1 LIQISKPGPDF
12 SDNNQIFQELAMD
25 ALYKQALETF
35 NALLEQ
41 AQQTQDPEPTAMTV
55 ATVGRDGRPAART
68 VLLKAVDARG
78 FVFFTN
84 FNSRK
89 GRQLAANPQAALL
102 FHWKFLMEGVQV
114 KIEGTVE
121 PVSAAEADEYFAMRP
136 RGSQVGAWASL
147 QSQPLASR
155 EVFEERVA
163 EVEKR
168 YDGMDVPRPPH
179 WSGFRIVP
187 ERIEFWY
194 GARFRLHERQCYE
207 RVDGVWTLG
216 MLYP

>member
-1 LIQISKPGPDF
+1 
-12 SDNNQIFQELAMD
+12 MD

-136 RGSQVGAWASL
+136 RGSQIGAWASL

-155 EVFEERVA
+155 DVFEERVA

-168 YDGMDVPRPPH
+168 YEGVDVPRPPH

-194 GARFRLHERQCYE
+194 GAQFRLHERQCYE